1 MTSGT
6 SNNYMAEY
14 ELDEDLNEI
23 FLARPSADDSTIQT
37 FKQSSIPK
45 IADFNIWNRSL
56 STDQM
61 MRWTG
66 CKLVKMI

>member
-6 SNNYMAEY
+6 NSYLAGY
-14 ELDEDLNEI
+14 ELDKDLDEL
-23 FLARPSADDSTIQT
+23 FLARPSTDDSTIQT

-56 STDQM
+56 SIDEM

-66 CKLVKMI
+66 CKLVEMF